1 MGNFDGSEE
10 LSATLNGECTSQY
23 DIIINNNVIMDL
35 WNSSLKCHI
44 YNNIYT
50 YTYIT
55 KEHHSTCLQC
65 IMNISV

>member
-23 DIIINNNVIMDL
+23 DITINNNIIMDL

-44 YNNIYT
+44 YNNI
-50 YTYIT
+50 
-55 KEHHSTCLQC
+55 
-65 IMNISV
+65 